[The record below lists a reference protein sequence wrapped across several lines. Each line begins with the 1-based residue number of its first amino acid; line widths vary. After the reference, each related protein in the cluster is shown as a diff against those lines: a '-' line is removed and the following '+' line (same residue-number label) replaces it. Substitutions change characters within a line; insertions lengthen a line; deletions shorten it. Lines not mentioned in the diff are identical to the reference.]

1 MGQAKSIFDL
11 AARRA
16 AFILRGHFNSLPPK
30 VAKEKRAQFSRLTA
44 KMARSR
50 S

>member
-1 MGQAKSIFDL
+1 MGKAKSKFDL

-16 AFILRGHFNSLPPK
+16 AFILREHFNSLPPK
-30 VAKEKRAQFSRLTA
+30 VAKEKRAEFSRLTA
-44 KMARSR
+44 KMARGR